1 MNKIFLVFAI
11 LLIIGCRSKTKFI
24 EKELIGAEIER
35 ISKIETKVEK
45 HVKKD
50 SVIQKKE
57 TEIKTDQSTNLHVKF
72 DPKKNDSLEV
82 LHKVG
87 KDSLRLKIR
96 GNGEVSFDYHKSQ
109 SETSSDKK
117 EIFGSETLFNLDSV
131 VTDQSKQKEKKE
143 RINST
148 KNVKETGF
156 SPPVYVIIG
165 LSIIFLILLI
175 FLWKKFGGKFLE
187 RFKKVSKRR

>member
-1 MNKIFLVFAI
+1 MNKIFLVFALI
-11 LLIIGCRSKTKFI
+11 LIMGCRSKTKFI

-45 HVKKD
+45 RIKKD

-72 DPKKNDSLEV
+72 DPKKNDSLEI
-82 LHKVG
+82 LHKIG

-131 VTDQSKQKEKKE
+131 VTDKSKQKEKTEK
-143 RINST
+143 IISG
-148 KNVKETGF
+148 KSVKETGF
-156 SPPVYVIIG
+156 DFWIYVIAG
-165 LSIIFLILLI
+165 GAVLLLI
-175 FLWKKFGGKFLE
+175 ILFFLWKKFGGKFLE
-187 RFKKVSKRR
+187 RLKIYMEIP